1 MAYFKDPNVE
11 RLYDIANKSN
21 VKKQDKKA
29 ELIADFIDI
38 MDNIVKDI
46 NIPSRRTF
54 TFGDTSHLLNVALYK
69 KNDWLYEVILAK
81 YADKLS
87 FNTQNHVAFSLHA
100 AENLSKEIFVKYFKP
115 QLDESDFNNYGR
127 FSFYNKQE
135 IQSLQS
141 NKDYIH
147 HLYKSSINNGDKDIY
162 NFLNDNYQIKL
173 TEKDRYLEA
182 KSWFLNELA
191 EMNDEDHHYNIHV
204 KLNNITDI
212 ENISVVSA
220 LYFSNDDR
228 KKTIA
233 LNTLKS
239 TGGWSY
245 KTAETIKNLK
255 IIDKHIPDK
264 SAINIIISRLFNSS
278 ESIVEKDYAFIIKI
292 LNRYFTNQEKIDF
305 IFLEHSYNYQ
315 TKEKSVGIKDT
326 KNIQWELY
334 KAMID
339 DNPKIVNELQT
350 ILIPLLSYKNKPV
363 HKSRIEYKLLT
374 RLLNLHNELSLDS
387 FGYNVSVI
395 ADYFNAFFQEGLHH
409 MKQAH
414 NRPFNTYLESYMD
427 FFITFLNE
435 KNLIDMTQKFK
446 AQAEINY
453 KKTYD
458 FLDNMFFYQH
468 FYSLSPWILL
478 SFIPE
483 KSKQIL
489 NTHKC
494 QEEILEQLIF
504 LKTFS
509 ASFPAN
515 HYKFTEKEKNNFLTH
530 IDKCID
536 LIYEQA
542 ENISLSREELA
553 TVIHIIPENVD
564 VKEDTF
570 LNVINVSSSIKQRI
584 ALCKQIVSN
593 VNVQKKRL

>member
-115 QLDESDFNNYGR
+115 QLTESDFNDYGR

-135 IQSLQS
+135 IQSFQS

-162 NFLNDNYQIKL
+162 HFLKDNYQITL

-182 KSWFLNELA
+182 KPWFLNELA
-191 EMNDEDHHYNIHV
+191 EMNEEEYHSNIHV

-239 TGGWSY
+239 TGGWSF
-245 KTAETIKNLK
+245 KIAETIKNLK

-278 ESIVEKDYAFIIKI
+278 ESIIEKDHEFIIKI

-305 IFLEHSYNYQ
+305 IFLEESYNYQ
-315 TKEKSVGIKDT
+315 TKEKNVGIKDT
-326 KNIQWELY
+326 KKIQWELY
-334 KAMID
+334 NALID
-339 DNPKIVNELQT
+339 DNPKIANALQSMV
-350 ILIPLLSYKNKPV
+350 IPLLSYNNKPV
-363 HKSRIEYKLLT
+363 HNSRVEYQLITKI
-374 RLLNLHNELSLDS
+374 LNLHKELSLDS
-387 FGYNVSVI
+387 FGYNIGVI
-395 ADYFNAFFQEGLHH
+395 SDYFNAFFKEGLHH
-409 MKQAH
+409 MKQVKK
-414 NRPFNTYLESYMD
+414 RPFNTYLESYMD
-427 FFITFLNE
+427 FFLTFLNE
-435 KNLIDMTQKFK
+435 ENLLDMTQEFK
-446 AQAEINY
+446 NQAEKNY
-453 KKTYD
+453 KKTNE

-468 FYSLSPWILL
+468 FYSLAPWILL

-483 KSKQIL
+483 KSKQVL
-489 NTHKC
+489 SMHKC

-504 LKTFS
+504 IKTF
-509 ASFPAN
+509 ATSFPA
-515 HYKFTEKEKNNFLTH
+515 HQYKFAQEDKNNFLTH
-530 IDKCID
+530 IDDCID

-542 ENISLSREELA
+542 DNISLSREELA
-553 TVIHIIPENVD
+553 TVINIIPENVD
-564 VKEDTF
+564 VREDTF

-584 ALCKQIVSN
+584 ALYKQVVSN
-593 VNVQKKRL
+593 ITAQKKRL